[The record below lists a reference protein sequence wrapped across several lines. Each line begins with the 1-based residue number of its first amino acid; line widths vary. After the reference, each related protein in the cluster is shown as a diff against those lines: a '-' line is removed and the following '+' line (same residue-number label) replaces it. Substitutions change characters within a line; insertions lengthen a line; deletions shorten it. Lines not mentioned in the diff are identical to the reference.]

1 MSNVY
6 QFESNEHFDEFIQS
20 QVEEGRFQNAN
31 EMLRAGLGLL
41 ETEVA
46 NYRER
51 LDELKA
57 LAEVGFRELDEGK
70 GILLQ
75 NEEELRAFIRGI
87 GRDVRA
93 RLGVDEP

>member
-20 QVEEGRFQNAN
+20 QIEGGRFQSAN

-41 ETEVA
+41 EIEIA
-46 NYRER
+46 SYRER
-51 LDELKA
+51 FDELKA
-57 LAEVGFRELDEGK
+57 LAAVGLRELDEGK

-93 RLGVDEP
+93 RLGVEEP

>member
-6 QFESNEHFDEFIQS
+6 QYESNEHFDQFIQS
-20 QVEEGRFQNAN
+20 QIEKGRYHNAG
-31 EMLRAGLGLL
+31 EVLQAGLGLL
-41 ETEVA
+41 EMEIA

-51 LDELKA
+51 IDQLKA
-57 LAEVGFRELDEGK
+57 LAEVGFRQLDEGK

-75 NEEELRAFIRGI
+75 SEEELRAFIRGI